1 MSDVQA
7 FELETFL
14 KTERAAIE
22 AARARVVDEV
32 LADMS
37 ATIAD
42 PVRYALDAGGKRLR
56 PVLCVAAYRAV
67 RGMSQERGKVARP
80 AEATS
85 VHGSSGGGTDSDG
98 AMPPG
103 IYTIACGLELIHT
116 YSLIHD
122 DLPCMDDDDLRRGKP
137 TTHRVYGERRAI
149 VAGATLIALAC
160 RAVADGGLALGLAE
174 AERMAM
180 VGELCRAAGG
190 GGMVGGQLLDLE
202 AEGRP
207 ITLEELESIHRRK
220 TGALLVAALRLG
232 GLAARADR
240 AVVDA
245 LGEFGAA
252 IGLAFQIA
260 DDVLDVTA
268 STAELGK
275 TAGRDAELAKA
286 TYPALLGLDGARAR
300 AREEAD
306 RGIVALRAAGV
317 ESPALE
323 ALARYAVERD
333 R

>member
-1 MSDVQA
+1 MNDLQA

-14 KTERAAIE
+14 TTERAAIE
-22 AARARVVDEV
+22 AARARVVDEL
-32 LADMS
+32 LADVS
-37 ATIAD
+37 ATVAD

-56 PVLCVAAYRAV
+56 PLLCVAAFRAV
-67 RGMSQERGKVARP
+67 RGMSHGQGEQARP
-80 AEATS
+80 GE
-85 VHGSSGGGTDSDG
+85 
-98 AMPPG
+98 AMPSG
-103 IYTIACGLELIHT
+103 VYTIACGLELIHT

-160 RAVADGGLALGLAE
+160 RAVVDGGLALGLAE

-180 VGELCRAAGG
+180 VRELCRAAGG

-207 ITLEELESIHRRK
+207 ITLEGLEAIHRRK

-268 STAELGK
+268 STAALGK
-275 TAGRDAELAKA
+275 TAGRDAELEKA
-286 TYPALLGLDGARAR
+286 TYPALLGLDGARTR

-306 RGIVALRAAGV
+306 RGIAALRAAGV